1 MDRMYYTANNFEKDV
16 FDALRWVV
24 YTNDDFHRKDESK
37 DISDDERMQLLL
49 TFNENIKGLGYT
61 FDPQSI
67 VDLVRLANLANQSDL
82 SNLYDKIKNM
92 IGSVDAK
99 PMYPDFPNQVM
110 EMDEAEFRFHQLVH
124 YFSTYGIE
132 SYGIKVSKGWLPDV
146 KDTKKTE
153 DDKTLLDYKVIKL
166 KYITDAMTS
175 AFETILSKRERMTI
189 LESRIVAYSLFA
201 TLNNIYGINRSSSLV
216 WKDHWYDHIHIT
228 FKENMYELFKIIFE
242 SPELRKDI
250 DNYHFCQ
257 HTGDVWKC
265 IDYVLKSRENYH
277 LRTSEK
283 RILVKVLESYDIKDF
298 RANLILSNNS
308 ARNIKVLLQ
317 YLDYNKYSRS
327 IYHKNAVADLR
338 DNKLQS
344 WEGKAKK
351 LLFDKDDSAID
362 FIGTRP
368 GMLLRMITILLRN
381 GFNAKDIKKKLMIYA
396 GKLSTQ
402 TLVTLNTYF
411 NKPEEYITK
420 YNSKE
425 QYDYTELIIMK
436 DILKDVLKEN
446 LIYKDI
452 PELSG
457 KKVFLDMDNYNLK
470 LSNIECNT
478 KSEEGGYIRSG
489 LAIKIPDEVERIR
502 FFVYWNDMLRVDIDL
517 HGSLLTKNGA
527 ESIGYDRDFRS
538 EDAVFSGDITHSN
551 AAEYIDINLN
561 NPNLYACVAINIY
574 DGPDSF
580 GKIDTCFVGAMAVK
594 EMGENVKLYNPK
606 NCFFTHNLKSKARTI
621 LYGYIDSESRSI
633 IFVGKPTSK
642 RYGNYKDI
650 SKFNVETYLNYL
662 AESQNI
668 TFISDKD
675 KADVILT
682 MESATEDNSISLL
695 ENNFFMDK

>member
-1 MDRMYYTANNFEKDV
+1 MDRMPYNDNN
-16 FDALRWVV
+16 
-24 YTNDDFHRKDESK
+24 FHRKDESSN
-37 DISDDERMQLLL
+37 ISDERMQLVL

-67 VDLVRLANLANQSDL
+67 INLARVAEKSDL
-82 SNLYDKIKNM
+82 STLYDIIKDM

-110 EMDEAEFRFHQLVH
+110 KMDEAEFRFHQMMH
-124 YFSTYGIE
+124 YLSTYGIE
-132 SYGIKVSKGWLPDV
+132 LLGVKVSKGWLPDV

-153 DDKTLLDYKVIKL
+153 DDKTLLDYKVIRL
-166 KYITDAMTS
+166 KYLSDAMFS
-175 AFETILSKRERMTI
+175 AFETIISKRERMTI
-189 LESRIVAYSLFA
+189 LESRIAEYSLFA
-201 TLNNIYGINRSSSLV
+201 ILTNIYNIDSHNCFCP
-216 WKDHWYDHIHIT
+216 DHWYDHIHIT
-228 FKENMYELFKIIFE
+228 FKENMYILFKLIFE
-242 SPELRKDI
+242 SPDLRKNI
-250 DNYHFCQ
+250 NNYHFCQ

-265 IDYVLKSRENYH
+265 IDYILKSRENYH

-283 RILVKVLESYDIKDF
+283 RILVKVLESYPVKDF
-298 RANLILSNNS
+298 RTNLILSNKS

-351 LLFDKDDSAID
+351 LLFNQNDDTID

-381 GFNAKDIKKKLMIYA
+381 GFKVEDIKKKLMIHA

-411 NKPEEYITK
+411 NKPESYITK

-425 QYDYTELIIMK
+425 QYDYTELII
-436 DILKDVLKEN
+436 IKDVLKEN

-452 PELSG
+452 PELSR

-470 LSNIECNT
+470 LSNIECNS

-502 FFVYWNDMLRVDIDL
+502 FFVYWNDKRRVDIDL
-517 HGSLLTKNGA
+517 HGYILTKDGA
-527 ESIGYDRDFRS
+527 KLIGYISDYKYD
-538 EDAVFSGDITHSN
+538 DAIFSGDITHSD

-561 NPNLYACVAINIY
+561 NPNLYACVTINVY
-574 DGPDSF
+574 SGSDSF
-580 GKIDTCFVGAMAVK
+580 GNIDTCFVGAMAVK
-594 EMGENVKLYNPK
+594 EMCENVKLYNSK
-606 NCFFTHNLKSKARTI
+606 NCFFGHDLKSKARTI

-642 RYGNYKDI
+642 RYGAYKDI
-650 SKFNVETYLNYL
+650 SNFNVETYLKYL
-662 AESQNI
+662 GDSQNI
-668 TFISDKD
+668 TFVSDKNNV
-675 KADVILT
+675 DVILT
-682 MESATEDNSISLL
+682 MESTTEDNSISLL
-695 ENNFFMDK
+695 ENNFFMDR

>member
-67 VDLVRLANLANQSDL
+67 VDLARLANLANQSDL

-110 EMDEAEFRFHQLVH
+110 EMDEAKFRFHQMIH
-124 YFSTYGIE
+124 YLSTYGIE
-132 SYGIKVSKGWLPDV
+132 FYGVKVSKGWLPDV

-166 KYITDAMTS
+166 KYATDAMTS

-201 TLNNIYGINRSSSLV
+201 TLNNIYGIDRSSSLV
-216 WKDHWYDHIHIT
+216 LKDHWYDHIHIT

-242 SPELRKDI
+242 SPELRENI

-351 LLFDKDDSAID
+351 LLFSKDDGTLD
-362 FIGTRP
+362 FIGARP

-381 GFNAKDIKKKLMIYA
+381 GFKPEDIKKKLMIHA

-446 LIYKDI
+446 LFYKNI

-470 LSNIECNT
+470 LSNIECNS

-502 FFVYWNDMLRVDIDL
+502 FFVYWNDKERVDIDL
-517 HGSLLTKNGA
+517 HGSILTKDGA

-538 EDAVFSGDITHSN
+538 KDAVFSGDITHSN

-561 NPNLYACVAINIY
+561 NTNLYACVAINIY
-574 DGPDSF
+574 NGSWSF
-580 GKIDTCFVGAMAVK
+580 GNIDTCFVGAMAVK
-594 EMGENVKLYNPK
+594 EMNENVKLYNPK
-606 NCFFTHNLKSKARTI
+606 NCFFTHDLKSKARTI

-650 SKFNVETYLNYL
+650 SKFNVETYLKYL

-668 TFISDKD
+668 TFVSDKNN
-675 KADVILT
+675 ADVILT

>member
-1 MDRMYYTANNFEKDV
+1 MDRIPYTTYNFEKDV
-16 FDALRWVV
+16 FNALRWVV

-67 VDLVRLANLANQSDL
+67 VYLARLANLANQSDL

-110 EMDEAEFRFHQLVH
+110 EMDEAEFRFHQMIH
-124 YFSTYGIE
+124 YLSTYGIE
-132 SYGIKVSKGWLPDV
+132 FYGVKVSKGWLPDV

-166 KYITDAMTS
+166 KYVTDAMTS

-189 LESRIVAYSLFA
+189 LESRIVAYSLFD
-201 TLNNIYGINRSSSLV
+201 TLNNIYGIDRSSCLV

-228 FKENMYELFKIIFE
+228 FKENMYILFKIIFE
-242 SPELRKDI
+242 SPELRNDI

-351 LLFDKDDSAID
+351 LLFSKDDGTLD
-362 FIGTRP
+362 FIGARP

-381 GFNAKDIKKKLMIYA
+381 GFKPEDIKKKLMIHA

-457 KKVFLDMDNYNLK
+457 KKVLLDMDNYNLK

-502 FFVYWNDMLRVDIDL
+502 FFVYWNDKERVDIDL
-517 HGSLLTKNGA
+517 HGSILTKDGA
-527 ESIGYDRDFRS
+527 ESIGYDSDFRS
-538 EDAVFSGDITHSN
+538 KDAVLSGDITHSN

-561 NPNLYACVAINIY
+561 NTNLYACVAINIY
-574 DGPDSF
+574 NGSWSF
-580 GKIDTCFVGAMAVK
+580 GNIDTCFVGAMAVK
-594 EMGENVKLYNPK
+594 EMNENVKLYNPK
-606 NCFFTHNLKSKARTI
+606 NCFFTHDLKSKARTI

-633 IFVGKPTSK
+633 IFVGKPTTK

-650 SKFNVETYLNYL
+650 SKFNVETYLKYL
-662 AESQNI
+662 GDSQNI
-668 TFISDKD
+668 TFVSDKNN
-675 KADVILT
+675 ADVILT

>member
-1 MDRMYYTANNFEKDV
+1 MDRMPYTTNNFEKDV

-37 DISDDERMQLLL
+37 DISDDERMQLVL

-82 SNLYDKIKNM
+82 SNLYDKIKDM

-110 EMDEAEFRFHQLVH
+110 EIDEAEFRFHQLVH

-189 LESRIVAYSLFA
+189 LESRIVAYSLFG
-201 TLNNIYGINRSSSLV
+201 TLNNIYSIDRSSCLV

-250 DNYHFCQ
+250 DNYQFCQ

-298 RANLILSNNS
+298 RANLILSNNY

-344 WEGKAKK
+344 WEGKAKE
-351 LLFDKDDSAID
+351 LLFSKDDGTLD
-362 FIGTRP
+362 FIGARP

-381 GFNAKDIKKKLMIYA
+381 GFNAKDIKKKLMIHA

-420 YNSKE
+420 YNSTE

-478 KSEEGGYIRSG
+478 KSEDGGYIRSG

-527 ESIGYDRDFRS
+527 ESIGYDRDFKS

-606 NCFFTHNLKSKARTI
+606 NCFFTHDLKSKARTI

-668 TFISDKD
+668 TFVSDKD

-682 MESATEDNSISLL
+682 MEYATEDNSISLL

>member
-1 MDRMYYTANNFEKDV
+1 MDRMPYNDNNFKKDA
-16 FDALRWVV
+16 FDALRWIVV
-24 YTNDDFHRKDESK
+24 TDDNFHRKDKSS
-37 DISDDERMQLLL
+37 DISDERMQLVL

-67 VDLVRLANLANQSDL
+67 INLAKVAEKSDL
-82 SNLYDKIKNM
+82 STLYNIIKNM

-110 EMDEAEFRFHQLVH
+110 EMDEAEFRFHQMIH
-124 YFSTYGIE
+124 YLSTYGIE
-132 SYGIKVSKGWLPDV
+132 FYGVKVSKGWLPNV

-153 DDKTLLDYKVIKL
+153 DDKTLLEYKVIRL
-166 KYITDAMTS
+166 KYLSDAMFS
-175 AFETILSKRERMTI
+175 AFETIISKRERMTI
-189 LESRIVAYSLFA
+189 LESRIVEYSFPTFIRIYNLGKI
-201 TLNNIYGINRSSSLV
+201 NNL
-216 WKDHWYDHIHIT
+216 DWYDYIHIA
-228 FKENMYELFKIIFE
+228 FKENMYILFKIIFE
-242 SPELRKDI
+242 SPDLRKDI
-250 DNYHFCQ
+250 NNYHFCQ

-265 IDYVLKSRENYH
+265 IDYILKSRENYH

-283 RILVKVLESYDIKDF
+283 RILVKVLESYPVKDF

-351 LLFDKDDSAID
+351 LLFNKDDDTID

-381 GFNAKDIKKKLMIYA
+381 GFKPEDIKKKLMIHA

-470 LSNIECNT
+470 LSNIECNS

-502 FFVYWNDMLRVDIDL
+502 FFVYWNDKERVDIDL
-517 HGSLLTKNGA
+517 HGSILTKDGA
-527 ESIGYDRDFRS
+527 KSIGYDSDFRS
-538 EDAVFSGDITHSN
+538 DDAVFSGDITHSD

-574 DGPDSF
+574 AGSDSF
-580 GKIDTCFVGAMAVK
+580 GNIDTCFVGAMAVK
-594 EMGENVKLYNPK
+594 EMNENVKLYNPK
-606 NCFFTHNLKSKARTI
+606 NCFFTHDLKSKARTI

-633 IFVGKPTSK
+633 IFVGKPTTK
-642 RYGNYKDI
+642 TYGNYKDI
-650 SKFNVETYLNYL
+650 SKFNVETYLKYL
-662 AESQNI
+662 GDSQNI
-668 TFISDKD
+668 TFVSDKNN
-675 KADVILT
+675 ADAILT

>member
-1 MDRMYYTANNFEKDV
+1 
-16 FDALRWVV
+16 
-24 YTNDDFHRKDESK
+24 
-37 DISDDERMQLLL
+37 
-49 TFNENIKGLGYT
+49 
-61 FDPQSI
+61 
-67 VDLVRLANLANQSDL
+67 
-82 SNLYDKIKNM
+82 M
-92 IGSVDAK
+92 I
-99 PMYPDFPNQVM
+99 
-110 EMDEAEFRFHQLVH
+110 H
-124 YFSTYGIE
+124 
-132 SYGIKVSKGWLPDV
+132 
-146 KDTKKTE
+146 
-153 DDKTLLDYKVIKL
+153 
-166 KYITDAMTS
+166 
-175 AFETILSKRERMTI
+175 
-189 LESRIVAYSLFA
+189 
-201 TLNNIYGINRSSSLV
+201 
-216 WKDHWYDHIHIT
+216 
-228 FKENMYELFKIIFE
+228 
-242 SPELRKDI
+242 
-250 DNYHFCQ
+250 
-257 HTGDVWKC
+257 
-265 IDYVLKSRENYH
+265 
-277 LRTSEK
+277 
-283 RILVKVLESYDIKDF
+283 
-298 RANLILSNNS
+298 
-308 ARNIKVLLQ
+308 
-317 YLDYNKYSRS
+317 
-327 IYHKNAVADLR
+327 
-338 DNKLQS
+338 
-344 WEGKAKK
+344 
-351 LLFDKDDSAID
+351 
-362 FIGTRP
+362 
-368 GMLLRMITILLRN
+368 
-381 GFNAKDIKKKLMIYA
+381 A

-420 YNSKE
+420 YNSTE

-606 NCFFTHNLKSKARTI
+606 NCFFTHDLKSKARTI

-668 TFISDKD
+668 TFVSDKD

>member
-1 MDRMYYTANNFEKDV
+1 MDRMPYTDYNFDKDV
-16 FDALRWVV
+16 FDTLRWVV
-24 YTNDDFHRKDESK
+24 YTNDDFHGNMNI
-37 DISDDERMQLLL
+37 DISDEKMQLVL
-49 TFNENIKGLGYT
+49 TFNENIKDLGYT

-67 VDLVRLANLANQSDL
+67 VNLARVAEQSDL
-82 SNLYDKIKNM
+82 SNLYNKIKNM

-99 PMYPDFPNQVM
+99 PMYPDFPKQVM
-110 EMDEAEFRFHQLVH
+110 EIDEAEFRFHQMIH
-124 YFSTYGIE
+124 YFSTYGVE
-132 SYGIKVSKGWLPDV
+132 FLCGVKVSKGWLPDV

-166 KYITDAMTS
+166 KYITNAMYS

-189 LESRIVAYSLFA
+189 LESRIVAYSFYRVTTDIRIDLHNHFC
-201 TLNNIYGINRSSSLV
+201 TGN
-216 WKDHWYDHIHIT
+216 WYDYIHIT

-242 SPELRKDI
+242 SLELREHI

-265 IDYVLKSRENYH
+265 IDYILKSRENYH

-351 LLFDKDDSAID
+351 LLFSKDDGTID
-362 FIGTRP
+362 FIGSRP

-381 GFNAKDIKKKLMIYA
+381 GFNAKDIKKELITNA

-425 QYDYTELIIMK
+425 QNDYTELIIMK

-446 LIYKDI
+446 LKYKNI
-452 PELSG
+452 PELED

-489 LAIKIPDEVERIR
+489 LTIKIPDEVERIR
-502 FFVYWNDMLRVDIDL
+502 FFVYWNDILRVDIDL
-517 HGSLLTKNGA
+517 HGSIITKDGA
-527 ESIGYDRDFRS
+527 QSIGYDRDFRS

-561 NPNLYACVAINIY
+561 NPNLYACVAINIF

-594 EMGENVKLYNPK
+594 EMGEYVKLYNPK
-606 NCFFTHNLKSKARTI
+606 NCFFTHDLKSKGRTI

-633 IFVGKPTSK
+633 IFVGKPTTK

-650 SKFNVETYLNYL
+650 SNFNVETYLKYL
-662 AESQNI
+662 ADSQNI
-668 TFISDKD
+668 TFVSDKNE
-675 KADVILT
+675 ADVVFT

-695 ENNFFMDK
+695 ENNFFMDI

>member
-1 MDRMYYTANNFEKDV
+1 MDRMPYTDYNFDKDV
-16 FDALRWVV
+16 FDTLRWVV
-24 YTNDDFHRKDESK
+24 YTNDDFHGNMDR
-37 DISDDERMQLLL
+37 DISDERMQLVL

-67 VDLVRLANLANQSDL
+67 VNLARVAEQSDL

-99 PMYPDFPNQVM
+99 PMYPDFPKQVM
-110 EMDEAEFRFHQLVH
+110 EIDEAEFRFHQMIH

-132 SYGIKVSKGWLPDV
+132 FLYGVKVSKGWLPDV

-153 DDKTLLDYKVIKL
+153 DDKTLLNYKVIRL
-166 KYITDAMTS
+166 KYITNAIDS

-189 LESRIVAYSLFA
+189 LESRIVAYSFYRA
-201 TLNNIYGINRSSSLV
+201 TTDIRIDLHNHFCTGN
-216 WKDHWYDHIHIT
+216 WYDYIHIT

-242 SPELRKDI
+242 SPELRENI

-265 IDYVLKSRENYH
+265 IDYILKSRENYH

-351 LLFDKDDSAID
+351 LLFSKDDDTID
-362 FIGTRP
+362 FIGSRP

-381 GFNAKDIKKKLMIYA
+381 GFNAKDIKKELITNA

-402 TLVTLNTYF
+402 TLVSLNTYF

-446 LIYKDI
+446 LKYKNI
-452 PELSG
+452 PELED

-502 FFVYWNDMLRVDIDL
+502 FFVYWNDILRVDIDL

-527 ESIGYDRDFRS
+527 QSIGYDSDFRS

-574 DGPDSF
+574 AGPDSF
-580 GKIDTCFVGAMAVK
+580 GKINTCFVGAMAVK
-594 EMGENVKLYNPK
+594 EMGEKVKLYNPK
-606 NCFFTHNLKSKARTI
+606 NCFFTHDLKSKARTI

-633 IFVGKPTSK
+633 IFVGKPTTK

-650 SKFNVETYLNYL
+650 SNFNVETYLKYL
-662 AESQNI
+662 ADSQNI
-668 TFISDKD
+668 TFVSDKNE
-675 KADVILT
+675 ADVVLT

-695 ENNFFMDK
+695 ENNFFMDI

>member
-1 MDRMYYTANNFEKDV
+1 MDRMPYTTYNFEKDV
-16 FDALRWVV
+16 FNALRWVV

-67 VDLVRLANLANQSDL
+67 VDLARLANLANQSDL

-110 EMDEAEFRFHQLVH
+110 EMDEAEFRFHQMIH
-124 YFSTYGIE
+124 YLSTYGIE
-132 SYGIKVSKGWLPDV
+132 FYGVKVSKGWLPDV

-166 KYITDAMTS
+166 KYVTDAMTS

-201 TLNNIYGINRSSSLV
+201 TLNNIYNIDRSSSLV
-216 WKDHWYDHIHIT
+216 LKDHWYDHIHIT

-242 SPELRKDI
+242 SPELRENI

-344 WEGKAKK
+344 WEGKAKE
-351 LLFDKDDSAID
+351 LLFSKDDGTLD
-362 FIGTRP
+362 FIGARP

-381 GFNAKDIKKKLMIYA
+381 GFKPEDIKKKLMIHA

-470 LSNIECNT
+470 LSNIECNS

-502 FFVYWNDMLRVDIDL
+502 FFVYWNDKERVDIDL
-517 HGSLLTKNGA
+517 HGSILTKDGVK
-527 ESIGYDRDFRS
+527 SIGYDRDFRS
-538 EDAVFSGDITHSN
+538 KDAVFSGDITHSN

-574 DGPDSF
+574 NGSESF
-580 GKIDTCFVGAMAVK
+580 GNIDTCFVGAMAVK
-594 EMGENVKLYNPK
+594 EMNENVKLYNPK
-606 NCFFTHNLKSKARTI
+606 NCFFTHDLKSKARTI

-633 IFVGKPTSK
+633 IFVGKPTTK

-650 SKFNVETYLNYL
+650 SKFNVETYLKYL
-662 AESQNI
+662 GDSQNI
-668 TFISDKD
+668 TFVSYKNN
-675 KADVILT
+675 ADVILT

>member
-1 MDRMYYTANNFEKDV
+1 MDRMPYTTYNFEKDV
-16 FDALRWVV
+16 FNALRWVV
-24 YTNDDFHRKDESK
+24 YTNDDFHGNMDR
-37 DISDDERMQLLL
+37 DIPDERMQLVL

-61 FDPQSI
+61 FNPQSI
-67 VDLVRLANLANQSDL
+67 INLAKVANQSDL

-99 PMYPDFPNQVM
+99 PMYPDFPKQVM
-110 EMDEAEFRFHQLVH
+110 EIDEAEFRFHQLVH

-166 KYITDAMTS
+166 KYVTDAMTS

-189 LESRIVAYSLFA
+189 LESRIVAYSFFRA
-201 TLNNIYGINRSSSLV
+201 TTSINIDIHNHFLSG
-216 WKDHWYDHIHIT
+216 KWYDHIHIT

-242 SPELRKDI
+242 SPELRQDI

-351 LLFDKDDSAID
+351 LLFSKDDGTLD

-420 YNSKE
+420 YNSTE

-606 NCFFTHNLKSKARTI
+606 NCFFTHDLKSKARTI

-650 SKFNVETYLNYL
+650 SKFNVETYLKYL

-668 TFISDKD
+668 TFVSDKD